1 MEINPSLQRSALL
14 FGDEKMQTLSRL
26 KVIIFG
32 VGGVGSWC
40 AEALVRSG
48 VGSITMVDA
57 DDVDISNINRQLPAT
72 TATIGMPKVEVL
84 AERFRQIRPD
94 MDVKAIKAFYDSGNA
109 DQFPLGDYDVVI
121 DAIDSVESKMLLIMR
136 ATAEKGVKLFSS
148 MGAARRLDPG
158 MVKNAEFWNVKGCP
172 LARALRDRFKKAG
185 TYPRR
190 KFQCVYSDEAVSG
203 EPKGTSMAV
212 TATFGLRIAAL
223 AIASATDAN
232 TN

>member
-1 MEINPSLQRSALL
+1 METAPSLQRSALL